1 MSCCYLV
8 ILVCFTGYII
18 GIITFS
24 SGYLSKTQRMYKE
37 MNVIADMAY
46 QEGQILLFSAKIWDN
61 IEYKY
66 PTAARSQLTP
76 HLIQAAEMLANNF
89 NKIVVDTY
97 RE

>member
-1 MSCCYLV
+1 MSCCYIV
-8 ILVCFTGYII
+8 ILACFTGYII
-18 GIITFS
+18 GIITFN

-66 PTAARSQLTP
+66 PTTVHSQLTP
-76 HLIQAAEMLANNF
+76 HLIQAAETLANNF
-89 NKIVVDTY
+89 NKIVVATY